1 MILYIHN
8 MKITRKYGIISAAI
22 LLLAGFLFG
31 MYFLFPAGEK
41 SEYFYVIVMTIV
53 ISGAD
58 EQFVSWIWP
67 RTKQKRQEYNP
78 LLSEEDKQS

>member
-1 MILYIHN
+1 
-8 MKITRKYGIISAAI
+8 MKINRKYGIISAVI
-22 LLLAGFLFG
+22 LLLAGFLLG

-58 EQFVSWIWP
+58 EQFFSWIWP
-67 RTKQKRQEYNP
+67 RTKPQKQEYNP
-78 LLSEEDKQS
+78 LLSEENKEN

>member
-1 MILYIHN
+1 
-8 MKITRKYGIISAAI
+8 MKINRKYGFISAAI
-22 LLLAGFLFG
+22 LLLAGFLLG

-58 EQFVSWIWP
+58 EQFVNWVWP
-67 RTKQKRQEYNP
+67 RKNPQRPEYNP
-78 LLSEEDKQS
+78 LLSEEDKQN